1 MSTRSEVIRIFNEL
15 IAQAKKISDLPSA
28 PSVAGADL
36 IEVSIG
42 GTSYK
47 ATASQIGSGGSG
59 VVQTIVA
66 GTNITVN
73 STDPAN
79 PIVSAT
85 GASALLPLNPQTGD
99 YQVNSTDVDFTI
111 GMNSASPQDLTIPLN
126 ATEAIPIGSAF
137 SILQVGSTAFTL
149 FPESGSVT
157 VNVPSGASLD
167 SAGQGTFIYLLKT
180 GTNTWYATGTQ
191 GSGGGGGSGVWGAI
205 TGTITDQTDLVTYV
219 STQIGSAVTGLYDD
233 RGNFNASGGAYP
245 SSGGSG
251 SAGAILKG
259 DIWTISVAGTLPTGQ
274 VVEAGDTVRALV
286 DTPGNTQAN
295 WAIAQ
300 TNIGYT
306 PITNVLTSAQILVG
320 NGSNVATA
328 VAMSGEATISNA
340 GAVALANS
348 AVIAKVLTGYTSGAG
363 TVAATD
369 TILQAIQK
377 LNGNDA
383 LDWKLTGT
391 STLTGTT
398 VIANGGNS
406 LTFSGAAQHI
416 FTSTVPSGFLVN
428 GTATAVSSSTN
439 MAQFSGTV
447 TGRGTSNDGITG
459 VVINTSLVNNTGVAV
474 GQTMLTISG
483 AASGSVVSPGLQT
496 GILVL
501 APASSGLTRMLVLTT
516 SAAVNRFV
524 FTADGL
530 MNFTQVTQGSTIGGA
545 VASTTTGGAVIAF
558 SHTLG
563 LPVSTGGTV
572 GRFNITGG
580 PTTGST
586 NTTYNTFAD
595 TQVHTV
601 SHTGYVTRFIH
612 YNPSFAGAQAGT
624 EVNYFIAAAS
634 GLSGF
639 GIITPTA
646 RLQTRGI
653 NNAVAFLAE
662 DDAGNAIASFGESG
676 GARVIGF
683 FGATP
688 VVQQTMGSATA
699 GGTYGATEQTMLQAV
714 YDAVRNVG
722 IGT

>member
-1 MSTRSEVIRIFNEL
+1 MSTRSEVIRIFNAL

-28 PSVAGADL
+28 SSVAGADL

-66 GTNITVN
+66 GSNITVD

-85 GASALLPLNPQTGD
+85 GASALLPLNPQPGD
-99 YQVNSTDVDFTI
+99 YQVDSTDINFTI
-111 GMNSASPQDLTIPLN
+111 GMNSASPQNLTVPLN
-126 ATEAIPIGSAF
+126 ATESIVVGSAF
-137 SILQVGSTAFTL
+137 SILQVGTVAFTL
-149 FPESGSVT
+149 VPESGSVT

-191 GSGGGGGSGVWGAI
+191 GSGGSGTVTTVGFTGG
-205 TGTITDQTDLVTYV
+205 L
-219 STQIGSAVTGLYDD
+219 
-233 RGNFNASGGAYP
+233 
-245 SSGGSG
+245 
-251 SAGAILKG
+251 
-259 DIWTISVAGTLPTGQ
+259 ISIANPTTTPAFTVAGTSGGIPYFSSASTWASSAALAANSLVVGGGAGAAPATITTGT
-274 VVEAGDTVRALV
+274 G
-286 DTPGNTQAN
+286 
-295 WAIAQ
+295 
-300 TNIGYT
+300 
-306 PITNVLTSAQILVG
+306 VLTALGVNVGSLGAFLRTNLTDTQIFVG
-320 NGSNVATA
+320 NGSGIATG
-328 VAMSGEATISNA
+328 VAMSGEATIANTGAVTLSNA
-340 GAVALANS
+340 
-348 AVIAKVLTGYTSGAG
+348 AVIAKVLTGYAAGAG

-377 LNGNDA
+377 VDGNNGLN
-383 LDWKLTGT
+383 WKLTGT

-398 VIANGGNS
+398 VIANGGNP

-416 FTSTVPSGFLVN
+416 FTSTVPSGLLVN

-483 AASGSVVSPGLQT
+483 AASGSVVSPVLQT

-501 APASSGLTRMLVLTT
+501 APASSGLTRMMVLTT
-516 SAAVNRFV
+516 SSAVNRFV

-530 MNFTQVTQGSTIGGA
+530 MTFTQVTQGSVIGGA
-545 VASTTTGGAVIAF
+545 VASTTTGGSVIAY
-558 SHTLG
+558 SHTIG
-563 LPVSTGGTV
+563 LPTSAGGTV

-580 PTTGST
+580 PTTG
-586 NTTYNTFAD
+586 NTGTIYNTISN
-595 TQVHTV
+595 TETHTV
-601 SHTGYVTRFIH
+601 SHTTYTSTFIR
-612 YNPSFAGAQAGT
+612 YNPTFAGAQAGT
-624 EVNYFIAAAS
+624 QTEYFIIGNS

-639 GIITPTA
+639 GTLTPANAWVTLGAGTTA
-646 RLQTRGI
+646 LGPLKFT
-653 NNAVAFLAE
+653 
-662 DDAGNAIASFGESG
+662 SG
-676 GARVIGF
+676 TNLTA
-683 FGATP
+683 
-688 VVQQTMGSATA
+688 ATA
-699 GGTYGATEQTMLQAV
+699 GCFEYDNTLYFTQSDATRRQVVLAVDATKVTAGAPYTNDGYITIRIGSN
-714 YDAVRNVG
+714 DVRVM
-722 IGT
+722 TTA